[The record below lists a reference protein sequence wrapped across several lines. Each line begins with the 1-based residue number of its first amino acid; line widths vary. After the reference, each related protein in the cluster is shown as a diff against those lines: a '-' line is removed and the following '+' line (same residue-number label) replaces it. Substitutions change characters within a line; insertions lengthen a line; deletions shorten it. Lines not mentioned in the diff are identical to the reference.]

1 MYKRQGIDI
10 DGVLTDV
17 RKFTIEAG
25 IKYCKENKKG
35 KLVNPDAYNSEDV
48 FDWNEETDLDFWIN
62 NIFEYAEKNPVIEG
76 AADNIKKLKEDG
88 HTLYIITA
96 RWLASPKTDKT
107 FKQAQ
112 ELREKMRKTVKEW
125 LERNQIIYDLSLIHI

>member
-1 MYKRQGIDI
+1 MNIGIDI

-88 HTLYIITA
+88 HTLS
-96 RWLASPKTDKT
+96 ASSN
-107 FKQAQ
+107 FHSI
-112 ELREKMRKTVKEW
+112 RE
-125 LERNQIIYDLSLIHI
+125 